1 MPKRAARP
9 TQGSRDATCDWPFRQ
24 LPLTTPTKALPL
36 STAPPQPV
44 SVSELT
50 GHIKAILEG
59 TFPSICVEGEISD
72 LTRPRS
78 GHIYFTLKD
87 EHSQIRGV
95 IWRSTAARMKT
106 QIKEGQSVLCFG
118 DVEVYG
124 ARGTYSLVVR
134 KVQTQGLGPL
144 QQAFLELRQKLNA
157 EGLFAAERK
166 RPLPRVPKRIGVV
179 TSPSG
184 AAIRDFLKAAAQ
196 RWPGVEILIIPTLV
210 QGQGASESIAQAI
223 ESAQKVEPQLDTLVV
238 TRGGGSLEDLWCFN
252 EERVVR
258 AVADCTLPTISAVG
272 HEVDVTLC
280 DLAADVRA
288 LTPTDGA
295 TRALPDRDLI
305 VRSLSDLRLRLD
317 RVIRTGINSRRN
329 RLDGIQNRS
338 LLKRPHELVQRRFRR
353 LDELD
358 ARARKAMF
366 SRVELGKAKLAKS
379 AATLAALSPLNVLAR
394 GYSVTLDSADQAIQ
408 DPSQLKPGD
417 VIRSRVQQ
425 GEIESVVK
433 TTRKSED

>member
-1 MPKRAARP
+1 
-9 TQGSRDATCDWPFRQ
+9 
-24 LPLTTPTKALPL
+24 
-36 STAPPQPV
+36 V
-44 SVSELT
+44 
-50 GHIKAILEG
+50 KAILEG

-95 IWRSTAARMKT
+95 IWRSTAARMTT
-106 QIKEGQSVLCFG
+106 QLNEGQSVLCFG
-118 DVEVYG
+118 DVEVYA

-144 QQAFLELRQKLNA
+144 QQAFLELKNKLNA

-166 RPLPRVPKRIGVV
+166 QTLPRFPKRLGVV

-196 RWPGVEILIIPTLV
+196 RWPGVEILVIPTLV
-210 QGQGASESIAQAI
+210 QGQGASDSIARAI
-223 ESAQKVEPQLDTLVV
+223 NTAEKITPRLDTLVV

-252 EERVVR
+252 EEPVVR
-258 AVADCTLPTISAVG
+258 AIAQCKIPTISAVG
-272 HEVDVTLC
+272 HEVDITLC

-295 TRALPDRDLI
+295 TRALPDRDLV
-305 VRSLSDLRLRLD
+305 VRSLTDMRARID
-317 RVIRTGINSRRN
+317 RTARNAINTRRN
-329 RLDGIQNRS
+329 RIEALQTRAI
-338 LLKRPHELVQRRFRR
+338 LKRPHELVQRRFRQ

-358 ARARKAMF
+358 ARGRKAMF
-366 SRVELGKAKLAKS
+366 TRMQLNKAKLGKA
-379 AATLAALSPLNVLAR
+379 AATLSALSPLNVLAR
-394 GYSVTLDSADQAIQ
+394 GYSVTLDSDDNTIQ
-408 DPSQLKPGD
+408 NPSQVKPGD
-417 VIRSRVQQ
+417 VIRSRVEH
-425 GEIESVVK
+425 GDIESVVK
-433 TTRKSED
+433 TINTYND

>member
-1 MPKRAARP
+1 M
-9 TQGSRDATCDWPFRQ
+9 
-24 LPLTTPTKALPL
+24 LTFASNTSLKEQTL
-36 STAPPQPV
+36 SSAPPRPV

-72 LTRPRS
+72 LTKPRS
-78 GHIYFTLKD
+78 GHLYFTLKD

-95 IWRSTAARMKT
+95 IWRSTAARMTT
-106 QIKEGQSVLCFG
+106 QLKEGQSVLCFG

-166 RPLPRVPKRIGVV
+166 RQLPRFPKRLGVV

-184 AAIRDFLKAAAQ
+184 AAIRDFLQAAAQ

-210 QGQGASESIAQAI
+210 QGQGAAESIAKAI
-223 ESAQKVEPQLDTLVV
+223 QTAQRVTPTLDTLVV

-252 EERVVR
+252 EEKVVR
-258 AVADCTLPTISAVG
+258 AIAQCEIPTISAVG
-272 HEVDVTLC
+272 HEVDITLS

-295 TRALPDRDLI
+295 TCALPDRDLV
-305 VRSLSDLRLRLD
+305 VRSLTDLRSRLD
-317 RVIRTGINSRRN
+317 RVVRNGIATRRN
-329 RLDGIQNRS
+329 RLESLQTRS
-338 LLKRPHELVQRRFRR
+338 ILKRPHELVQRRFRQ

-358 ARARKAMF
+358 ARGRKAMF
-366 SRVELGKAKLAKS
+366 TRMELNKAKLGKA
-379 AATLAALSPLNVLAR
+379 AATLSALSPLNVLAR
-394 GYSVTLDSADQAIQ
+394 GYSVTLDSEDRTIQ
-408 DPSQLKPGD
+408 TPSQLKPGD
-417 VIRSRVQQ
+417 LIRSRVEH
-425 GEIESVVK
+425 GDIESVVK
-433 TTRKSED
+433 TITTYDE

>member
-1 MPKRAARP
+1 M
-9 TQGSRDATCDWPFRQ
+9 
-24 LPLTTPTKALPL
+24 
-36 STAPPQPV
+36 

-50 GHIKAILEG
+50 GHVKAILEG

-95 IWRSTAARMKT
+95 IWRSTAARMTT
-106 QIKEGQSVLCFG
+106 QLKEGQSVLCFG
-118 DVEVYG
+118 DVEVYA

-144 QQAFLELRQKLNA
+144 QQAFLELKQKLNA

-166 RPLPRVPKRIGVV
+166 RPLPRFPKRLGVV

-210 QGQGASESIAQAI
+210 QGQGASESIAKAI
-223 ESAQKVEPQLDTLVV
+223 RTAQSISPSLDTLVV

-252 EERVVR
+252 EEPVVR
-258 AVADCTLPTISAVG
+258 AIAQCNIPTISAVG
-272 HEVDVTLC
+272 HEVDITLC

-295 TRALPDRDLI
+295 TCALPDRDLV
-305 VRSLSDLRLRLD
+305 VRSLTDMRARLD
-317 RVIRTGINSRRN
+317 RTARNVINTRQN
-329 RLDGIQNRS
+329 RLDALQTRS
-338 LLKRPHELVQRRFRR
+338 ILKRPHELVQRRFRQ

-358 ARARKAMF
+358 ARGRKAMF
-366 SRVELGKAKLAKS
+366 TRMQLNKAKLGKA
-379 AATLAALSPLNVLAR
+379 AATLSALSPLNVLAR
-394 GYSVTLDSADQAIQ
+394 GYSVTLDCDDNTIQ
-408 DPSQLKPGD
+408 NPSQLKPGD
-417 VIRSRVQQ
+417 VIRSRVEH
-425 GEIESVVK
+425 GDIESVVK
-433 TTRKSED
+433 TIKAYDD

>member
-1 MPKRAARP
+1 M
-9 TQGSRDATCDWPFRQ
+9 
-24 LPLTTPTKALPL
+24 KAQAL
-36 STAPPQPV
+36 SSAPPRPV

-50 GHIKAILEG
+50 GHVKAILEG

-95 IWRSTAARMKT
+95 IWRSTAARMTT
-106 QIKEGQSVLCFG
+106 QLKEGQSVLCFG
-118 DVEVYG
+118 DVEVYA

-144 QQAFLELRQKLNA
+144 QQAFLELKQKLNA

-166 RPLPRVPKRIGVV
+166 RPLPRFPKRLGVV

-210 QGQGASESIAQAI
+210 QGQGASESIAKAI
-223 ESAQKVEPQLDTLVV
+223 RTAQKITPSLDTLVV

-252 EERVVR
+252 EEPVVR
-258 AVADCTLPTISAVG
+258 AIAQCNIPTISAVG
-272 HEVDVTLC
+272 HEVDITLC

-295 TRALPDRDLI
+295 TCALPDRDLV
-305 VRSLSDLRLRLD
+305 VRSLTDMRARLD
-317 RVIRTGINSRRN
+317 RTARNVINTRQN
-329 RLDGIQNRS
+329 RLDALQTRS
-338 LLKRPHELVQRRFRR
+338 ILKRPHELVQRRFRQ

-358 ARARKAMF
+358 ARGRKAMF
-366 SRVELGKAKLAKS
+366 TRMQLNKAKLGKA
-379 AATLAALSPLNVLAR
+379 AATLSALSPLNVLAR
-394 GYSVTLDSADQAIQ
+394 GYSVTLDSDDNTIQ
-408 DPSQLKPGD
+408 NPSQLKPGD
-417 VIRSRVQQ
+417 VIRSRVEH
-425 GEIESVVK
+425 GDIESVVK
-433 TTRKSED
+433 TINAYDD

>member
-1 MPKRAARP
+1 M
-9 TQGSRDATCDWPFRQ
+9 
-24 LPLTTPTKALPL
+24 
-36 STAPPQPV
+36 

-50 GHIKAILEG
+50 GHVKAILEG

-95 IWRSTAARMKT
+95 IWRSTAARMTT
-106 QIKEGQSVLCFG
+106 QLKEGQSVLCFG
-118 DVEVYG
+118 DVEVYA

-144 QQAFLELRQKLNA
+144 QQAFLELKQKLYA

-166 RPLPRVPKRIGVV
+166 RPLPRFPKRLGVV

-210 QGQGASESIAQAI
+210 QGQGASESIAKAI
-223 ESAQKVEPQLDTLVV
+223 RTAQSISPSLDTLVV

-252 EERVVR
+252 EEPVVR
-258 AVADCTLPTISAVG
+258 AIAQCNIPTISAVG
-272 HEVDVTLC
+272 HEVDITLC

-295 TRALPDRDLI
+295 TCALPDRDLV
-305 VRSLSDLRLRLD
+305 VRSLTDMRARLD
-317 RVIRTGINSRRN
+317 RTARNVINTRQN
-329 RLDGIQNRS
+329 RLDALQTRS
-338 LLKRPHELVQRRFRR
+338 ILKRPHELVQRRFRQ

-358 ARARKAMF
+358 ARGRKAMF
-366 SRVELGKAKLAKS
+366 TRMQLNKAKLGKA
-379 AATLAALSPLNVLAR
+379 AATLSALSPLNVLAR
-394 GYSVTLDSADQAIQ
+394 GYSVTLDSDDNTIQ
-408 DPSQLKPGD
+408 NPSQLKPGD
-417 VIRSRVQQ
+417 VIRSRVEH
-425 GEIESVVK
+425 GDIESVVK
-433 TTRKSED
+433 TINAYDD

>member
-1 MPKRAARP
+1 LKEH
-9 TQGSRDATCDWPFRQ
+9 
-24 LPLTTPTKALPL
+24 AL
-36 STAPPQPV
+36 SSAPPRPV

-59 TFPSICVEGEISD
+59 TFPSICVEGEVSD

-106 QIKEGQSVLCFG
+106 QLKEGQSVLCFG

-144 QQAFLELRQKLNA
+144 QQAFLELKQKLNA

-166 RPLPRVPKRIGVV
+166 RALPRFPKRLGVV

-210 QGQGASESIAQAI
+210 QGQGASDSIAEAI
-223 ESAQKVEPQLDTLVV
+223 RTAEQVSPALDALVV

-252 EERVVR
+252 EEPVVR
-258 AVADCTLPTISAVG
+258 AVAQCRIPTVSAVG
-272 HEVDVTLC
+272 HEVDITLC

-295 TRALPDRDLI
+295 TCVLPDRDLV
-305 VRSLSDLRLRLD
+305 VRSLNDMRARLD
-317 RVIRTGINSRRN
+317 RTARNAINTRQN
-329 RLDGIQNRS
+329 RLNALQTRS
-338 LLKRPHELVQRRFRR
+338 ILKRPHELVQRRFRQ

-358 ARARKAMF
+358 ARGRKAMF
-366 SRVELGKAKLAKS
+366 TRMELNKAKLAKA
-379 AATLAALSPLNVLAR
+379 AATLSALSPLNVLAR
-394 GYSVTLDSADQAIQ
+394 GYSVTLDSNDNTIQ
-408 DPSQLKPGD
+408 KPNQVKPGD
-417 VIRSRVQQ
+417 IIRSRLEH
-425 GEIESVVK
+425 GDIESEVK
-433 TTRKSED
+433 AIITYDE

>member
-1 MPKRAARP
+1 M
-9 TQGSRDATCDWPFRQ
+9 
-24 LPLTTPTKALPL
+24 
-36 STAPPQPV
+36 STAPPTPV

-59 TFPSICVEGEISD
+59 TFPAICVEGEISD

-78 GHIYFTLKD
+78 GHLYFTLKD

-95 IWRSTAARMKT
+95 IWRSTAARMTTKL
-106 QIKEGQSVLCFG
+106 QEGQSVLCFG
-118 DVEVYG
+118 DLEVYG

-144 QQAFLELRQKLNA
+144 QQAFLELQQKLNA
-157 EGLFAAERK
+157 EGLFSAERK

-210 QGQGASESIAQAI
+210 QGQGASKSIAKAI
-223 ESAQKVEPQLDTLVV
+223 QTAQNVTPALDTLVV

-252 EERVVR
+252 DERVVR
-258 AVADCTLPTISAVG
+258 AIAACTIPTISAVG

-295 TRALPDRDLI
+295 TRALPDRDL
-305 VRSLSDLRLRLD
+305 VNRSLSNLRLRLD
-317 RVIRTGINSRRN
+317 RVIRNGITARRN
-329 RLDGIQNRS
+329 RLDALQTRS
-338 LLKRPHELVQRRFRR
+338 ILKRPHELVQRRYRR

-366 SRVELGKAKLAKS
+366 ARVKLGTAKMGKS
-379 AATLAALSPLNVLAR
+379 AATLSALSPLNVLAR
-394 GYSVTLDSADQAIQ
+394 GYSVTLDSEDNAIQ
-408 DPSQLKPGD
+408 SPSQVKPGD
-417 VIRSRVQQ
+417 IIRSRVHH

-433 TTRKSED
+433 TTSTWDE

>member
-1 MPKRAARP
+1 M
-9 TQGSRDATCDWPFRQ
+9 
-24 LPLTTPTKALPL
+24 
-36 STAPPQPV
+36 

-50 GHIKAILEG
+50 GHVKAILEG

-95 IWRSTAARMKT
+95 IWRSTAARMTT
-106 QIKEGQSVLCFG
+106 QLKEGQSVLCFG
-118 DVEVYG
+118 DVEVYA

-144 QQAFLELRQKLNA
+144 QQAFLELKQKLNA

-166 RPLPRVPKRIGVV
+166 RPLPRFPKRLGVV

-210 QGQGASESIAQAI
+210 QGQGASESIAKAI
-223 ESAQKVEPQLDTLVV
+223 RTAQSISPSLDTLVV

-252 EERVVR
+252 EEPVVR
-258 AVADCTLPTISAVG
+258 AIAQCNIPTISAVG

-295 TRALPDRDLI
+295 TCALPDRDLV
-305 VRSLSDLRLRLD
+305 VRSLTDMRARLD
-317 RVIRTGINSRRN
+317 RTARNVINTRQN
-329 RLDGIQNRS
+329 RLDALQTRS
-338 LLKRPHELVQRRFRR
+338 ILQRPHELVQRRFRQ
-353 LDELD
+353 LDDLD
-358 ARARKAMF
+358 ARGRKAMLT
-366 SRVELGKAKLAKS
+366 RMQLNKAKLGKA
-379 AATLAALSPLNVLAR
+379 AATLSALSPLNVLAR
-394 GYSVTLDSADQAIQ
+394 GYSVTLDSDDNTIQ
-408 DPSQLKPGD
+408 NPSQLKPGD
-417 VIRSRVQQ
+417 VIRSRVEH
-425 GEIESVVK
+425 GDIESVVK
-433 TTRKSED
+433 TINAYDDCS

>member
-1 MPKRAARP
+1 M
-9 TQGSRDATCDWPFRQ
+9 
-24 LPLTTPTKALPL
+24 
-36 STAPPQPV
+36 STAPPRPV

-50 GHIKAILEG
+50 GHVKAILEG

-87 EHSQIRGV
+87 EHAQIRGV
-95 IWRSTAARMKT
+95 IWRSTAARMTT
-106 QIKEGQSVLCFG
+106 QLKEGQSVLCFG
-118 DVEVYG
+118 DVEVYA

-144 QQAFLELRQKLNA
+144 QQAFLELKQKLNA

-166 RPLPRVPKRIGVV
+166 RPLARFPKRIGVV

-210 QGQGASESIAQAI
+210 QGQGASESIAKAI
-223 ESAQKVEPQLDTLVV
+223 RTAQQVNPRLDSLVV

-252 EERVVR
+252 EEPVVR
-258 AVADCTLPTISAVG
+258 AIAQCKIPTVSAVG
-272 HEVDVTLC
+272 HEVDITLC

-295 TRALPDRDLI
+295 TRVLPDRDLI
-305 VRSLSDLRLRLD
+305 A
-317 RVIRTGINSRRN
+317 RTLNDMRA
-329 RLDGIQNRS
+329 RLDGTARNVIHIRQNRVDALQTRS
-338 LLKRPHELVQRRFRR
+338 ILKRPHELVQRRFRQ

-358 ARARKAMF
+358 ARGRKAMAT
-366 SRVELGKAKLAKS
+366 RMQLNHAKIAKA
-379 AATLAALSPLNVLAR
+379 AATLSALSPLNVLAR
-394 GYSVTLDSADQAIQ
+394 GYSVTLDSNDNTIQ
-408 DPSQLKPGD
+408 DPSQVKPGD
-417 VIRSRVQQ
+417 LIRSRVQN
-425 GEIESVVK
+425 GDIESLVK
-433 TTRKSED
+433 TIKTYDD

>member
-1 MPKRAARP
+1 
-9 TQGSRDATCDWPFRQ
+9 
-24 LPLTTPTKALPL
+24 
-36 STAPPQPV
+36 
-44 SVSELT
+44 VSELT

-78 GHIYFTLKD
+78 GHLYFTLKD

-106 QIKEGQSVLCFG
+106 QLKEGQSVLCFG

-144 QQAFLELRQKLNA
+144 QQAFLELKQKLNA

-166 RPLPRVPKRIGVV
+166 RQLPRYPKRLGVV

-210 QGQGASESIAQAI
+210 QGQGASESIARAI
-223 ESAQKVEPQLDTLVV
+223 ETAQQVSPSLDTLVV

-258 AVADCTLPTISAVG
+258 AIAQCQIPTISAVG
-272 HEVDVTLC
+272 HEVDITLC

-295 TRALPDRDLI
+295 TCALPDRDLI
-305 VRSLSDLRLRLD
+305 VRSLTDLRSRLH
-317 RVIRTGINSRRN
+317 RSVRNGITARRN
-329 RLDGIQNRS
+329 RLNS
-338 LLKRPHELVQRRFRR
+338 LQTHSILKRPHELVQRRFRQ

-358 ARARKAMF
+358 ARARKSMF
-366 SRVELGKAKLAKS
+366 TRMELNKAKLGKA
-379 AATLAALSPLNVLAR
+379 AATLSALSPLNVLAR
-394 GYSVTLDSADQAIQ
+394 GYSVTLDSDDNTIQ
-408 DPSQLKPGD
+408 NPSQVQPGD
-417 VIRSRVQQ
+417 TIRSRVEH
-425 GEIESVVK
+425 GDIESVVK
-433 TTRKSED
+433 TVNTYED

>member
-1 MPKRAARP
+1 M
-9 TQGSRDATCDWPFRQ
+9 S
-24 LPLTTPTKALPL
+24 
-36 STAPPQPV
+36 SAPPRPV

-59 TFPSICVEGEISD
+59 TFPSICVEGEVSD

-106 QIKEGQSVLCFG
+106 QLKEGQSVLCFG

-144 QQAFLELRQKLNA
+144 QQAFLELKQKLNA

-166 RPLPRVPKRIGVV
+166 RALPRFPKRLGVV

-210 QGQGASESIAQAI
+210 QGQGASDSIAEAI
-223 ESAQKVEPQLDTLVV
+223 RTAEQVSPALDALVV

-252 EERVVR
+252 EEPVVR
-258 AVADCTLPTISAVG
+258 AVAQCRIPTVSAVG
-272 HEVDVTLC
+272 HEVDITLC

-295 TRALPDRDLI
+295 TCVLPDRDLV
-305 VRSLSDLRLRLD
+305 VRSLNDMRARLD
-317 RVIRTGINSRRN
+317 RTARNAINTRQN
-329 RLDGIQNRS
+329 RLNALQTRS
-338 LLKRPHELVQRRFRR
+338 ILKRPHELVQRRFRQ

-358 ARARKAMF
+358 ARGRKAMF
-366 SRVELGKAKLAKS
+366 TRMELNKAKLAKA
-379 AATLAALSPLNVLAR
+379 AATLSALSPLNVLAR
-394 GYSVTLDSADQAIQ
+394 GYSVTLDSNDNTIQ
-408 DPSQLKPGD
+408 KPNQVKPGD
-417 VIRSRVQQ
+417 IIRSRVEH
-425 GEIESVVK
+425 GDIESEVK
-433 TTRKSED
+433 AIITYDE

>member
-1 MPKRAARP
+1 MD
-9 TQGSRDATCDWPFRQ
+9 S
-24 LPLTTPTKALPL
+24 LIVN
-36 STAPPQPV
+36 TAPAKPV

-50 GHIKAILEG
+50 EHIKAILEG

-78 GHIYFTLKD
+78 GHLYFTLKD
-87 EHSQIRGV
+87 EHAQIRGV

-144 QQAFLELRQKLNA
+144 QQAFLELKQKLNA

-166 RPLPRVPKRIGVV
+166 QPIPRFPKRLGVV

-210 QGQGASESIAQAI
+210 QGQGAAESIAQAI
-223 ESAQKVEPQLDTLVV
+223 QSAQRITPKLDTLVV
-238 TRGGGSLEDLWCFN
+238 TRGGGSLEDMWCFN
-252 EERVVR
+252 EEQVVR
-258 AVADCTLPTISAVG
+258 AVAHCDIPTISAVG
-272 HEVDVTLC
+272 HEVDITLC

-295 TRALPDRDLI
+295 TCALPDRNM
-305 VRSLSDLRLRLD
+305 VVNTLSDLQARLHRSA
-317 RVIRTGINSRRN
+317 RNGITSRKN
-329 RLDGIQNRS
+329 RLHAIQTRS
-338 LLKRPHELVQRRFRR
+338 ILKRPHELVQRRFRQ

-366 SRVELGKAKLAKS
+366 ARVALNKAKIGKA
-379 AATLAALSPLNVLAR
+379 AATLSALSPLNVLAR
-394 GYSVTLDSADQAIQ
+394 GYSVTLDADDQTIQ
-408 DPSQLKPGD
+408 DPNQVKVGD
-417 VIRSRVQQ
+417 NIRSRVE
-425 GEIESVVK
+425 GGDIESIVK
-433 TTRKSED
+433 SIHVHDD

>member
-1 MPKRAARP
+1 MD
-9 TQGSRDATCDWPFRQ
+9 S
-24 LPLTTPTKALPL
+24 LIVN
-36 STAPPQPV
+36 TAPAKPV

-50 GHIKAILEG
+50 EHIKAILEG

-78 GHIYFTLKD
+78 GHLYFTLKD
-87 EHSQIRGV
+87 EHAQIRGV

-144 QQAFLELRQKLNA
+144 QQAFQELKQKLNA

-166 RPLPRVPKRIGVV
+166 QPIPRFPKRLGVV

-210 QGQGASESIAQAI
+210 QGQGAAESIAQAI
-223 ESAQKVEPQLDTLVV
+223 QSAQRITPKLDTLVV

-252 EERVVR
+252 EEQVVR
-258 AVADCTLPTISAVG
+258 AVAHCDIPTISAVG
-272 HEVDVTLC
+272 HEVDITLC

-295 TRALPDRDLI
+295 TCALPDRNM
-305 VRSLSDLRLRLD
+305 VVNTLSDLQARLHRSA
-317 RVIRTGINSRRN
+317 RNGITSRKN
-329 RLDGIQNRS
+329 RLHAIQTRS
-338 LLKRPHELVQRRFRR
+338 ILKRPHELVQRRFRQ

-358 ARARKAMF
+358 ARARKAIF
-366 SRVELGKAKLAKS
+366 ARVALNKAKIGKA
-379 AATLAALSPLNVLAR
+379 AATLSALSPLNVLAR
-394 GYSVTLDSADQAIQ
+394 GYSVTLDADDQTIQ
-408 DPSQLKPGD
+408 DPNQVNVGD
-417 VIRSRVQQ
+417 NIRSRVE
-425 GEIESVVK
+425 GGDIESIVK
-433 TTRKSED
+433 SIHVHDE

>member
-1 MPKRAARP
+1 M
-9 TQGSRDATCDWPFRQ
+9 
-24 LPLTTPTKALPL
+24 
-36 STAPPQPV
+36 

-50 GHIKAILEG
+50 GHVKAILEG

-95 IWRSTAARMKT
+95 IWRSTAARMTT
-106 QIKEGQSVLCFG
+106 QLKEGQSVLCFG
-118 DVEVYG
+118 DVEVYA

-144 QQAFLELRQKLNA
+144 QQAFLELKQKLNA

-166 RPLPRVPKRIGVV
+166 RPLPRFPKRLGVV

-210 QGQGASESIAQAI
+210 QGQGASESIAKAI
-223 ESAQKVEPQLDTLVV
+223 RTAQSISPSLDTLVI

-252 EERVVR
+252 EEPVVR
-258 AVADCTLPTISAVG
+258 AIAQCNIPTISAVG
-272 HEVDVTLC
+272 HEVDITLC

-295 TRALPDRDLI
+295 TCALPDRDLV
-305 VRSLSDLRLRLD
+305 VRSLTDMRARLD
-317 RVIRTGINSRRN
+317 RTARNVINTRQN
-329 RLDGIQNRS
+329 RLDALQTRS
-338 LLKRPHELVQRRFRR
+338 ILKRPHELVQRRFRQ

-358 ARARKAMF
+358 ARGRKAMF
-366 SRVELGKAKLAKS
+366 TRMQLNKAKLGKA
-379 AATLAALSPLNVLAR
+379 AATLSALSPLNVLAR
-394 GYSVTLDSADQAIQ
+394 GYSVTLDSDDNTIQ
-408 DPSQLKPGD
+408 NPSQLKPGD
-417 VIRSRVQQ
+417 VIRSRVEH
-425 GEIESVVK
+425 GDIESVVK
-433 TTRKSED
+433 TINAYDD

>member
-1 MPKRAARP
+1 M
-9 TQGSRDATCDWPFRQ
+9 
-24 LPLTTPTKALPL
+24 
-36 STAPPQPV
+36 STAPPRPV

-50 GHIKAILEG
+50 GHVKAILEG

-87 EHSQIRGV
+87 EHAQIRGV
-95 IWRSTAARMKT
+95 IWRSTAARMTT
-106 QIKEGQSVLCFG
+106 QLKEGQSVLCFG
-118 DVEVYG
+118 DVEVYA

-144 QQAFLELRQKLNA
+144 QQAFLELKQKLNA

-166 RPLPRVPKRIGVV
+166 RPLARFPKRIGVV

-210 QGQGASESIAQAI
+210 QGQGASESIAKAI
-223 ESAQKVEPQLDTLVV
+223 RTAQQVNPRLDSLVV

-252 EERVVR
+252 EEPVVR
-258 AVADCTLPTISAVG
+258 AIAQCKIPTISAVG
-272 HEVDVTLC
+272 HEVDITLC

-295 TRALPDRDLI
+295 TRVLPDRDLI
-305 VRSLSDLRLRLD
+305 ARTLNDMRARLD
-317 RVIRTGINSRRN
+317 RTARNVIHIR
-329 RLDGIQNRS
+329 QNRVDALQTRS
-338 LLKRPHELVQRRFRR
+338 ILKRPHELVQRRFRQ

-358 ARARKAMF
+358 ARGRKAMAT
-366 SRVELGKAKLAKS
+366 RMQLNHAKIAKA
-379 AATLAALSPLNVLAR
+379 AATLSALSPLNVLAR
-394 GYSVTLDSADQAIQ
+394 GYSVTLDSNDNTIQ
-408 DPSQLKPGD
+408 DPSQVKPGD
-417 VIRSRVQQ
+417 LIRSRVQN
-425 GEIESVVK
+425 GDIESLVK
-433 TTRKSED
+433 TIKTYDD

>member
-1 MPKRAARP
+1 MKEH
-9 TQGSRDATCDWPFRQ
+9 
-24 LPLTTPTKALPL
+24 AL
-36 STAPPQPV
+36 SSAPPRPV

-59 TFPSICVEGEISD
+59 TFPSICVEGEVSD

-106 QIKEGQSVLCFG
+106 QLKEGQSVLCFG

-144 QQAFLELRQKLNA
+144 QQAFLELKQKLNA

-166 RPLPRVPKRIGVV
+166 RALPRFPKHLGVV

-184 AAIRDFLKAAAQ
+184 AAIRDFLRAAAQ

-210 QGQGASESIAQAI
+210 QGQGASDSIAEAI
-223 ESAQKVEPQLDTLVV
+223 RTAEQVSPALDALVV

-252 EERVVR
+252 EEPVVR
-258 AVADCTLPTISAVG
+258 AVAQCRIPTVSAVG
-272 HEVDVTLC
+272 HEVDITLC

-295 TRALPDRDLI
+295 TCVLPDRDLV
-305 VRSLSDLRLRLD
+305 VRSLNDMRARLD
-317 RVIRTGINSRRN
+317 RTARNAINTRQN
-329 RLDGIQNRS
+329 RLNALQTRS
-338 LLKRPHELVQRRFRR
+338 ILKRPHELVQRRFRQ

-358 ARARKAMF
+358 ARGRKAMF
-366 SRVELGKAKLAKS
+366 TRMELNKAKLAKA
-379 AATLAALSPLNVLAR
+379 AATLSALSPLNVLAR
-394 GYSVTLDSADQAIQ
+394 GYSVTLDSNDNTIQ
-408 DPSQLKPGD
+408 KPNQVKPGD
-417 VIRSRVQQ
+417 IIRSRVEH
-425 GEIESVVK
+425 GDIESEVK
-433 TTRKSED
+433 AIITYDE

>member
-1 MPKRAARP
+1 M
-9 TQGSRDATCDWPFRQ
+9 S
-24 LPLTTPTKALPL
+24 
-36 STAPPQPV
+36 SAPPRPV

-59 TFPSICVEGEISD
+59 TFPSICVEGEVSD

-106 QIKEGQSVLCFG
+106 QLKEGQSVLCFG

-144 QQAFLELRQKLNA
+144 QQAFLELKQKLNA

-166 RPLPRVPKRIGVV
+166 RALPRFPKRLGVV

-210 QGQGASESIAQAI
+210 QGQGASDSIAEAI
-223 ESAQKVEPQLDTLVV
+223 RTAEKVSPALDALVV

-252 EERVVR
+252 EEPVVR
-258 AVADCTLPTISAVG
+258 AVAQCRIPTVSAVG
-272 HEVDVTLC
+272 HEVDITLC

-295 TRALPDRDLI
+295 TCVLPDRDLV
-305 VRSLSDLRLRLD
+305 VRSLNDMRARLD
-317 RVIRTGINSRRN
+317 RTARNAINTRQN
-329 RLDGIQNRS
+329 RLNALQTRS
-338 LLKRPHELVQRRFRR
+338 ILKRPHELVQRRFRQ

-358 ARARKAMF
+358 ARGRKAMF
-366 SRVELGKAKLAKS
+366 TRMELNKAKLAKA
-379 AATLAALSPLNVLAR
+379 AATLSALSPLNVLAR
-394 GYSVTLDSADQAIQ
+394 GYSVTLDSNDNTIQ
-408 DPSQLKPGD
+408 NPNQVKPGD
-417 VIRSRVQQ
+417 IIRSRVEY
-425 GEIESVVK
+425 GDIESEVK
-433 TTRKSED
+433 AIINYDE

>member
-1 MPKRAARP
+1 M
-9 TQGSRDATCDWPFRQ
+9 S
-24 LPLTTPTKALPL
+24 
-36 STAPPQPV
+36 SAPPRPV

-50 GHIKAILEG
+50 GHVKAILEG

-72 LTRPRS
+72 LTKPRS

-95 IWRSTAARMKT
+95 IWRSTAARMTT
-106 QIKEGQSVLCFG
+106 QLKEGQSVLCFG
-118 DVEVYG
+118 DVEVYA

-144 QQAFLELRQKLNA
+144 QQAFLELKQKLNA

-166 RPLPRVPKRIGVV
+166 RPLPRFPKRLGVV

-210 QGQGASESIAQAI
+210 QGQGASESIAKAI
-223 ESAQKVEPQLDTLVV
+223 RTAQSISPSLDTLVV

-252 EERVVR
+252 EEPVVR
-258 AVADCTLPTISAVG
+258 AIAQCNIPTISAVG
-272 HEVDVTLC
+272 HEVDITLC

-295 TRALPDRDLI
+295 TCALPDRDLV
-305 VRSLSDLRLRLD
+305 VRSLTDMRARLD
-317 RVIRTGINSRRN
+317 RTARNVINTRQN
-329 RLDGIQNRS
+329 RLDALQTRS
-338 LLKRPHELVQRRFRR
+338 ILKRPHELVQRRFRQ

-358 ARARKAMF
+358 ARGRKAMF
-366 SRVELGKAKLAKS
+366 TRMQLNKAKLGKA
-379 AATLAALSPLNVLAR
+379 AATLSALSPLNVLAR
-394 GYSVTLDSADQAIQ
+394 GYSVTLDSHDNTIQ
-408 DPSQLKPGD
+408 NPSQLKPGD
-417 VIRSRVQQ
+417 VIRSRVEH
-425 GEIESVVK
+425 GDIESVVK
-433 TTRKSED
+433 TIKTYDD

>member
-1 MPKRAARP
+1 MD
-9 TQGSRDATCDWPFRQ
+9 S
-24 LPLTTPTKALPL
+24 LIVN
-36 STAPPQPV
+36 TAPAKPV

-78 GHIYFTLKD
+78 GHLYFTLKD
-87 EHSQIRGV
+87 EHAQIRGV

-144 QQAFLELRQKLNA
+144 QQAFLELKQKLNA

-166 RPLPRVPKRIGVV
+166 QPIPRFPKRLGVV

-210 QGQGASESIAQAI
+210 QGQGAAESIAQAI
-223 ESAQKVEPQLDTLVV
+223 QSAQRITPKLDTLVV

-252 EERVVR
+252 EEQVVR
-258 AVADCTLPTISAVG
+258 AVAHCDIPTISAVG
-272 HEVDVTLC
+272 HEVDITLC

-295 TRALPDRDLI
+295 TCALPDRNM
-305 VRSLSDLRLRLD
+305 VVNTLSDLQARLHRSA
-317 RVIRTGINSRRN
+317 RNGITSRKN
-329 RLDGIQNRS
+329 RLHAIQTRS
-338 LLKRPHELVQRRFRR
+338 ILKRPHELVQRRFRQ

-358 ARARKAMF
+358 ARARKAIF
-366 SRVELGKAKLAKS
+366 ARVALNKAKIGKA
-379 AATLAALSPLNVLAR
+379 AATLSALSPLNVLAR
-394 GYSVTLDSADQAIQ
+394 GYSVTLDADDQTIQ
-408 DPSQLKPGD
+408 DPNQVKVGD
-417 VIRSRVQQ
+417 NIRSRVE
-425 GEIESVVK
+425 GGDIESIVK
-433 TTRKSED
+433 SIHVHDE

>member
-1 MPKRAARP
+1 
-9 TQGSRDATCDWPFRQ
+9 
-24 LPLTTPTKALPL
+24 LKAQTL
-36 STAPPQPV
+36 SSAPPRPV

-72 LTRPRS
+72 LTEARS
-78 GHIYFTLKD
+78 GHLYFTLKD

-95 IWRSTAARMKT
+95 IWRSTAARMTT
-106 QIKEGQSVLCFG
+106 QLKEGQSVLCFG

-157 EGLFAAERK
+157 EGLFSAERK
-166 RPLPRVPKRIGVV
+166 RQLPRFPKRLGVV

-184 AAIRDFLKAAAQ
+184 AAIRDFLQAAAQ

-210 QGQGASESIAQAI
+210 QGQGAAESIAKAI
-223 ESAQKVEPQLDTLVV
+223 QNAQQIIPTLDTLVV

-252 EERVVR
+252 EEKVVR
-258 AVADCTLPTISAVG
+258 AIAQCEIPTISAVG
-272 HEVDVTLC
+272 HEVDITLS

-295 TRALPDRDLI
+295 TCALPDRDLV
-305 VRSLSDLRLRLD
+305 VRSLTDLRSRLD
-317 RVIRTGINSRRN
+317 RVVRNGIATRRN
-329 RLDGIQNRS
+329 RLESLQTRS
-338 LLKRPHELVQRRFRR
+338 ILKRPHELVQRRFRL

-358 ARARKAMF
+358 ARGRKAMF
-366 SRVELGKAKLAKS
+366 QRMELKKAKLGKA
-379 AATLAALSPLNVLAR
+379 AATLSALSPLNVLAR
-394 GYSVTLDSADQAIQ
+394 GYSVTLDSEDRTIQ
-408 DPSQLKPGD
+408 NPSELKPGD
-417 VIRSRVQQ
+417 LIRSRVEH
-425 GEIESVVK
+425 GDIESVVK
-433 TTRKSED
+433 AITTYDQ